1 MRTRLRLGAATVVA
15 LGALLLA
22 TALASP
28 ALAWDASIDVK
39 AKCLKDGDVGV
50 KYTVTAWE
58 AGHAADVSVKY
69 SVDGAP
75 AVSRP
80 GGMLDSD
87 GVFKDHFVL
96 PAGTTGLLVVKATVA
111 WKDSDEEET
120 LKGKVWLPKD
130 CEHDTSTSSSI
141 EDTTSSSIDDTTS
154 SSVEDTTST
163 SEEETTTSEQEETT
177 TSSGEEET
185 TTSEVLG
192 ETSTTAGGQLPFTG
206 ASSGPMLLA
215 GIGLV
220 AGGLLFLW
228 SSRTRNASR

>member
-1 MRTRLRLGAATVVA
+1 MRTRHRLGAVAVVA

-28 ALAWDASIDVK
+28 ALAWDASIVVK
-39 AKCLKDGDVGV
+39 AKCLDNGDVGV

-58 AGHAADVSVKY
+58 AGHAADVSATY
-69 SVDGAP
+69 SVDGGA

-87 GVFKDHFVL
+87 GVFQDHFVL
-96 PAGTTGLLVVKATVA
+96 PAGATGLLVVKATVA
-111 WKDSDEEET
+111 WKDSDETEM

-130 CEHDTSTSSSI
+130 CEHDTTTSSSI
-141 EDTTSSSIDDTTS
+141 EDTTSSSIEDTTS
-154 SSVEDTTST
+154 SSIEDTTS
-163 SEEETTTSEQEETT
+163 SSEQEETT

-192 ETSTTAGGQLPFTG
+192 ETTTSAGGQLPFTG

-215 GIGLV
+215 GLGLV

>member
-1 MRTRLRLGAATVVA
+1 MRTRLRLGAVTAVA

-28 ALAWDASIDVK
+28 AFAWDATVEVK
-39 AKCLKDGDVGV
+39 TKCLDDGRVKV

-58 AGHAADVSVKY
+58 ADHAADVHATY
-69 SVDGAP
+69 SLN
-75 AVSRP
+75 
-80 GGMLDSD
+80 GGSELSLPSGELDAE
-87 GVFKDHFVL
+87 GVFEDHFVL
-96 PAGTTGLLVVKATVA
+96 DAGTTGNVVVYVTVD
-111 WKDSDEEET
+111 WKDSDEFEFP
-120 LKGKVWLPKD
+120 KGEADLPEN
-130 CEHDTSTSSSI
+130 CEHDTTTSSSI
-141 EDTTSSSIDDTTS
+141 EDTTS
-154 SSVEDTTST
+154 T
-163 SEEETTTSEQEETT
+163 SEK
-177 TSSGEEET
+177 ET

-192 ETSTTAGGQLPFTG
+192 ETSTTAVGLLPFTG

>member
-1 MRTRLRLGAATVVA
+1 MRTRRRLGAATAVG

-28 ALAWDASIDVK
+28 AFAWDATVEVK
-39 AKCLKDGDVGV
+39 AKCLDDGRVKV

-58 AGHAADVSVKY
+58 ADHAADVHATY
-69 SVDGAP
+69 SLN
-75 AVSRP
+75 
-80 GGMLDSD
+80 GGSELPLPSGELDAE
-87 GVFKDHFVL
+87 GVFEGHFVL
-96 PAGTTGLLVVKATVA
+96 DAGTTGNVVVYVTVD
-111 WKDSDEEET
+111 WKDSDEFEFP
-120 LKGKVWLPKD
+120 KGAADLPENCD
-130 CEHDTSTSSSI
+130 HDTTTSSSI
-141 EDTTSSSIDDTTS
+141 EDTTSTS
-154 SSVEDTTST
+154 
-163 SEEETTTSEQEETT
+163 QK
-177 TSSGEEET
+177 ET

-192 ETSTTAGGQLPFTG
+192 ETSTTAVGLLPFTG

>member
-28 ALAWDASIDVK
+28 AFAWHSVVDVE
-39 AKCLKDGDVGV
+39 ADCLEDG
-50 KYTVTAWE
+50 
-58 AGHAADVSVKY
+58 SV
-69 SVDGAP
+69 
-75 AVSRP
+75 AVSWSVAP
-80 GGMLDSD
+80 FEEGHDATANVFYVLDGEKTVLAEDEELGD
-87 GVFKDHFVL
+87 GLADEFEL
-96 PAGTTGLLVVKATVA
+96 PAGTMG
-111 WKDSDEEET
+111 T
-120 LKGKVWLPKD
+120 LKVFAFVHWKSGEKSKNFDKVELPK
-130 CEHDTSTSSSI
+130 CEHDTTTSSSIEDTTTSSSIEDTTTSSSI
-141 EDTTSSSIDDTTS
+141 EDTTS
-154 SSVEDTTST
+154 
-163 SEEETTTSEQEETT
+163 TSEQEETT

>member
-1 MRTRLRLGAATVVA
+1 MRTRLRLGAVTVVA

-28 ALAWDASIDVK
+28 AFAWDATVKVK
-39 AKCLKDGDVGV
+39 AKCLDDGKVKV

-58 AGHAADVSVKY
+58 ADHAADVHATY
-69 SVDGAP
+69 SLN
-75 AVSRP
+75 
-80 GGMLDSD
+80 GGSELPLPSGELDAE
-87 GVFKDHFVL
+87 GVFEGHFVL
-96 PAGTTGLLVVKATVA
+96 DAGTTGNVVVYVTVD
-111 WKDSDEEET
+111 WKDSDEFEFP
-120 LKGKVWLPKD
+120 KGEADLPEN
-130 CEHDTSTSSSI
+130 CEHDTTTSSSI
-141 EDTTSSSIDDTTS
+141 EDTTSTF
-154 SSVEDTTST
+154 
-163 SEEETTTSEQEETT
+163 QK
-177 TSSGEEET
+177 ET

-192 ETSTTAGGQLPFTG
+192 ETSTTAVGLLPFTG

>member
-1 MRTRLRLGAATVVA
+1 MRTRLRLGAVTAVA

-28 ALAWDASIDVK
+28 AFAWDATVEVK
-39 AKCLKDGDVGV
+39 TKCLDDGRVKV

-58 AGHAADVSVKY
+58 ADHAADVHATY
-69 SVDGAP
+69 SLN
-75 AVSRP
+75 
-80 GGMLDSD
+80 GGSELSLPSGELDAE
-87 GVFKDHFVL
+87 GVFEDHFVL
-96 PAGTTGLLVVKATVA
+96 DAGTTGNVVVYVTVD
-111 WKDSDEEET
+111 WKDSDEFEFP
-120 LKGKVWLPKD
+120 KGEADLPEK
-130 CEHDTSTSSSI
+130 CEHDTTTSSSI
-141 EDTTSSSIDDTTS
+141 EDTTS
-154 SSVEDTTST
+154 T
-163 SEEETTTSEQEETT
+163 SEKETTTSEK
-177 TSSGEEET
+177 ET

-192 ETSTTAGGQLPFTG
+192 ETSTTAVGLLPFTG